1 MASALSAA
9 VPVSPPRTGGIER
22 TAMLV
27 EKLNPSHAAFIRK
40 DYAAAKAHKAIAS
53 HVPAR
58 PRFPLGRR
66 GQRGAGAT
74 AGAGGL
80 SGAVRQRPDG
90 DPPVAAHHGGAVR
103 AVGIGTVRET
113 APGLAAESWRFH
125 DAVPSEPSPKTPQSS
140 PVWACHGLGRVG

>member
-53 HVPAR
+53 HVPA
-58 PRFPLGRR
+58 GRVFHWAGVDSAAR
-66 GQRGAGAT
+66 AQRRALEGCQARYASGLTVILPSRRAT
-74 AGAGGL
+74 AA
-80 SGAVRQRPDG
+80 R
-90 DPPVAAHHGGAVR
+90 
-103 AVGIGTVRET
+103 
-113 APGLAAESWRFH
+113 
-125 DAVPSEPSPKTPQSS
+125 
-140 PVWACHGLGRVG
+140 